1 MRRLI
6 FRSLAHY
13 WRTNAAMVAGVAVA
27 VAVLSGALLVGQSVR
42 ASLRALVFER
52 LGTTDVAVSADRF
65 FPEDLGARLVR
76 LGQSESPEVRRSE
89 GQTAPKIRA
98 CPVVALKGTLV
109 HERSRRRA
117 YDVNVYGVDARFWD
131 LQRVAVPGF
140 AQDNGALIGMPLAS
154 RLGAQKGDG
163 LLLRVDAGRDVPTE
177 SMFGRREASGR
188 TVRLTCEGTLP
199 PAALGEFAL
208 RPSQGE
214 ILSVFVPLARLQ
226 RALGQRDRVNTVLI
240 AGTGE
245 GDRGP
250 AVRRALKDSLQLDDV
265 GVRVRRVSD
274 DEVVVDTSRIVL
286 DESVV
291 RAIFAAAADVGAP
304 TYGVLTYLA
313 NAIRARGHEIPYS
326 VVSAVDL
333 ERWIPGVRIVRRSS
347 ESEGG
352 SPKSEVRSQTPD
364 DIYLN
369 AWAARDLGVSAGAA
383 IELQYYAW
391 QEPGEL
397 VTRAAT
403 FHLAGIVPMGGRL
416 DSTLAPDV
424 AGVTDARSMADWDP
438 PFPIDLR
445 RIRPQDERYW
455 EEYRATPKAL
465 VSLAR
470 GQELWQTRFG
480 RLTSIRVSLGANLE
494 PFVAALRARL
504 DPEATG
510 FTVAAVRRDGL
521 DRSRGAVDLGQ
532 YFVSFSFFLIVAALL
547 LSASFFRLGVEQ
559 RAREIGTLRA
569 VGFCVGTL
577 QKMYAAEAAVLAGS
591 GSLLGVA
598 GGIAYGALMVLGLRT
613 WWSGAVGTERLHL
626 SASWHDLAVG
636 AVIGIAA
643 SITAAAWTL
652 RGLRRAS
659 PRALL
664 SGAIDSS
671 SDSRRRRDLPSA
683 ITAAASV
690 TVAASLVGAAAL
702 ERMPQSAAFFGGGAL
717 LLVAALAVMNLFLR
731 RARPRPVAGT
741 GWPALLRLG
750 ARSATHRPARSLF
763 CVGMVAAAVFV
774 IVSVE
779 AFRKDP
785 RDIDAG
791 PHSGTGGYALVAS
804 AAVPIAQ
811 DVNSAAGRDALGI
824 SEADAPELKDV
835 RFAPFRVRP
844 GDEASCLN
852 LYAPREPRI
861 LGAPHAFVAAGRFS
875 FAKTLAATPG
885 EERNPWRLLEAPQPG
900 GAIPAI
906 ADANTLEYSLHLE
919 VGQELVVAGNSGDVR
934 LRIVAAL
941 ADSILQGEVIVS
953 EANFLR
959 AFPRQQG
966 YGFFLV
972 EAPFDSGAA
981 PPRSRQAERA
991 GELAAVLADRLADWD
1006 VSVES
1011 SSARLAAYHR
1021 VENTY
1026 LSTFQSLGALGL
1038 LLGTIGLATMLLRN
1052 VLERRKELALLR
1064 AVGFRRPA
1072 LAVVIVAEQFF
1083 LMIAGLFCGTI
1094 AAGIAIVPA
1103 FRARG
1108 GSLPL
1113 GMLALLLGG
1122 VIVFGL
1128 ASAVLAGMAALRSPL
1143 LAALR
1148 SD

>member
-13 WRTNAAMVAGVAVA
+13 WRTNAAMVAGVAAA

-52 LGTTDVAVSADRF
+52 LGATDVAVSADRF
-65 FPEDLGARLVR
+65 FPEDLAARLS
-76 LGQSESPEVRRSE
+76 QSPTPGLPDSRTPGRTSKF
-89 GQTAPKIRA
+89 QA
-98 CPVVALKGTLV
+98 CPVVVLKGTLV
-109 HERSRRRA
+109 HERNRRRA
-117 YDVNVYGVDARFWD
+117 YDVNVYGVDARFWH
-131 LQRVAVPGF
+131 LQRVAVPAF
-140 AQDNGALIGMPLAS
+140 AQDNGALVGTPLAS

-163 LLLRVDAGRDVPTE
+163 LLLHVDDPRDVPAE

-199 PAALGEFAL
+199 PATLGEFAL

-214 ILSVFVPLARLQ
+214 VLSVFVPLARLQ
-226 RALGQRDRVNTVLI
+226 RALGQRNRVNTVLI
-240 AGTGE
+240 AETGE
-245 GDRGP
+245 VDHTS
-250 AVRRALKDSLQLDDV
+250 AVRRSLKDSLQLDDA

-286 DESVV
+286 DDSVA
-291 RAIFAAAADVGAP
+291 RAVFAAAAAAGAP
-304 TYGVLTYLA
+304 ASGVLTYLA
-313 NAIRARGHEIPYS
+313 NAIRAHGREVPYS
-326 VVSAVDL
+326 VVSAVEL
-333 ERWIPGVRIVRRSS
+333 EWWIPEVR
-347 ESEGG
+347 G
-352 SPKSEVRSQTPD
+352 PKSEVRSRTP

-369 AWAARDLGVSAGAA
+369 AWTARDLGVSVGEP
-383 IELQYYAW
+383 IELDYYAW

-403 FHLAGIVPMGGRL
+403 FQLAGIVPMGGRL
-416 DSTLAPDV
+416 DSTLAPEV
-424 AGVTDARSMADWDP
+424 AGVTDAKSMADWDP
-438 PFPIDLR
+438 PFPIDLQ

-455 EEYRATPKAL
+455 GEHRATPKAV

-494 PFVAALRARL
+494 PFAAAVRARL

-510 FTVAAVRRDGL
+510 FRVAAVRRDGL
-521 DRSRGAVDLGQ
+521 DRSQGAVDLGE
-532 YFVSFSFFLIVAALL
+532 YFVAFSFFLIVAALL
-547 LSASFFRLGVEQ
+547 MSASFFRLGVEQ

-569 VGFCVGTL
+569 VGFGVGTL

-591 GSLLGVA
+591 GSLLGAA
-598 GGIAYGALMVLGLRT
+598 GAVAYGALMILGLRT
-613 WWSGAVGTERLHL
+613 WWSGAVGTERLYL
-626 SASWHDLAVG
+626 STSWNDLAVG
-636 AVIGIAA
+636 ALIGIAA
-643 SITAAAWTL
+643 SIAAAAWTL
-652 RGLRRAS
+652 GGLRRAS

-664 SGAIDSS
+664 SGAIDTAHGSV
-671 SDSRRRRDLPSA
+671 RRRSLPSA
-683 ITAAASV
+683 IAAGASLAAA
-690 TVAASLVGAAAL
+690 AALVGAAAL
-702 ERMPQSAAFFGGGAL
+702 ERMPQAVAFFGGGAL
-717 LLVAALAVMNLFLR
+717 LLVAALAVTNLFLK
-731 RARPRPVAGT
+731 RARPRPIAGN

-750 ARSATHRPARSLF
+750 ARSATHRPGRSLF
-763 CVGMVAAAVFV
+763 SVGLVAAAVFV

-804 AAVPIAQ
+804 AALPIAH
-811 DVNSAAGRDALGI
+811 DLNSAAGRDALGI
-824 SEADAPELKDV
+824 SDTDAPELKDV

-844 GDEASCLN
+844 GDDASCLN

-875 FAKTLAATPG
+875 FAKTLAATP
-885 EERNPWRLLEAPQPG
+885 EDERNPWRLLEAPQRDG
-900 GAIPAI
+900 TIPAI

-919 VGQELVVAGNSGDVR
+919 VGQEMVVPGNAGAVR

-941 ADSILQGEVIVS
+941 SDSVLQGEVIVS

-966 YGFFLV
+966 YQFFLV
-972 EAPFDSGAA
+972 ETPFDSGAA
-981 PPRSRQAERA
+981 RPPSPQDRA
-991 GELAAVLADRLADWD
+991 AGLAGVLGERLADWN
-1006 VSVES
+1006 VSVEPS
-1011 SSARLAAYHR
+1011 AARLAAYHR

-1026 LSTFQSLGALGL
+1026 LSTFQSLGVLGL
-1038 LLGTIGLATMLLRN
+1038 LLGTIGLATILLRN

-1072 LAVVIVAEQFF
+1072 LAVVIVAEQLF

-1113 GMLALLLGG
+1113 GMLAILLGG
-1122 VIVFGL
+1122 VMVFGL
-1128 ASAVLAGMAALRSPL
+1128 ASAVLAGVAALRSPL

>member
-1 MRRLI
+1 MRR
-6 FRSLAHY
+6 FVVRSLAHY

-65 FPEDLGARLVR
+65 FAGDLAARVALA
-76 LGQSESPEVRRSE
+76 S
-89 GQTAPKIRA
+89 KIRS
-98 CPVVALKGTLV
+98 CPIVALKGTLV

-131 LQRVAVPGF
+131 LQGVVAPAF
-140 AQDNGALIGMPLAS
+140 AQDNAALIGVPLAS

-163 LLLRVDAGRDVPTE
+163 LLLRVDDGRDVPAE

-214 ILSVFVPLARLQ
+214 VLSVFVPLERLQ

-245 GDRGP
+245 SDRAP
-250 AVRRALKDSLQLDDV
+250 AVRRSLKDSLQLDDA

-274 DEVVVDTSRIVL
+274 DEVVVDTSRIIL
-286 DESVV
+286 DDSVV
-291 RAIFAAAADVGAP
+291 TAVFAAAGDVGAP
-304 TYGVLTYLA
+304 ASGVLTYLA
-313 NAIRARGHEIPYS
+313 NAIRAHGHEIPYS
-326 VVSAVDL
+326 VVSAVELDRWVPIPLSARPGLKPGTHISDIGPSDL
-333 ERWIPGVRIVRRSS
+333 APIV
-347 ESEGG
+347 
-352 SPKSEVRSQTPD
+352 
-364 DIYLN
+364 LN
-369 AWAARDLGVSAGAA
+369 AWAARDLGVSAGDA
-383 IELQYYAW
+383 IELDYYAW

-403 FHLAGIVPMGGRL
+403 FHRAGIVPMGGRL

-424 AGVTDARSMADWDP
+424 AGVTNAKSMADWDP
-438 PFPIDLR
+438 PFPIDLQ

-465 VSLAR
+465 VSIAR
-470 GQELWQTRFG
+470 GQALWQTRFG

-494 PFVAALRARL
+494 PFVAAVQARL
-504 DPEATG
+504 NPEATG

-521 DRSRGAVDLGQ
+521 DRSRGAVDLGE

-569 VGFCVGTL
+569 VGFRVGTL
-577 QKMYAAEAAVLAGS
+577 QKMYAAEAAVLAGA

-598 GGIAYGALMVLGLRT
+598 GGIAYGALMVLGLNT
-613 WWSGAVGTERLHL
+613 WWSGAVGTERLRL
-626 SASWHDLAVG
+626 SASWNDLAIG
-636 AVIGIAA
+636 AVTGIAA
-643 SITAAAWTL
+643 SIAAAAWTL

-664 SGAIDSS
+664 SGAIDTSS
-671 SDSRRRRDLPSA
+671 GSSRRRHVPSA
-683 ITAAASV
+683 ITAGASLAA
-690 TVAASLVGAAAL
+690 AASLIGAAAL
-702 ERMPQSAAFFGGGAL
+702 ERMPQAVAFFGSGAL
-717 LLVAALAVMNLFLR
+717 LLVAALAVTNLFLR
-731 RARPRPVAGT
+731 RARPRPIGGN

-750 ARSATHRPARSLF
+750 ARSATHRPGRSLF

-804 AAVPIAQ
+804 AALPIAQ
-811 DVNSAAGRDALGI
+811 DLNSAAGRDALGI

-835 RFAPFRVRP
+835 SFAPFRVRP
-844 GDEASCLN
+844 GDDASCLN

-885 EERNPWRLLEAPQPG
+885 EERNPWRLLETPQRD

-919 VGQELVVAGNSGDVR
+919 VGQVLVVPGNNGDVR

-966 YGFFLV
+966 YQFFLI
-972 EAPFDSGAA
+972 EARFDSGA
-981 PPRSRQAERA
+981 PRPRSRQAAFDSAAASPGSSQADRA
-991 GELAAVLADRLADWD
+991 AALAGVLGDRLADFN

-1011 SSARLAAYHR
+1011 SSTRLAAYHR

-1038 LLGTIGLATMLLRN
+1038 LLGTIGLATILLRN

-1072 LAVVIVAEQFF
+1072 LAVVIVSEQLF
-1083 LMIAGLFCGTI
+1083 LMIAGLFWGTI

-1108 GSLPL
+1108 GSLPV
-1113 GMLALLLGG
+1113 GMLAILLAG

-1128 ASAVLAGMAALRSPL
+1128 ASAVLAGVAALRSPL